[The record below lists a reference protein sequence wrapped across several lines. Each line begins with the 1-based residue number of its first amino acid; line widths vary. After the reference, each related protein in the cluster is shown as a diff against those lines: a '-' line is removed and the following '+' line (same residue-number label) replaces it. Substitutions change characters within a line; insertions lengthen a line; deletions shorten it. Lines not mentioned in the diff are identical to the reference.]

1 MKIEIDDKLLEKIV
15 SSSDDEVQQAR
26 MLVESMLDSKAKRLF
41 AYSIAVMIKRLE
53 SLIEFSNKLNVIETK
68 LLERSAN
75 NLSDKELLDFYTRLN
90 NEYREQLSMLISVL
104 DMAKDEI
111 NA

>member
-75 NLSDKELLDFYTRLN
+75 NLSDRELLDFYTRLN

>member
-1 MKIEIDDKLLEKIV
+1 MKIEIDDKLLEKII